1 MGLFER
7 KSAAESALEQVESSA
22 VAAVEQLAQTIREK
36 VDSETG
42 QQIAKLLTRLAERV
56 DAMDL
61 AAQMEKAAQRVG
73 EQVEHTGEQLAAI
86 GAKSVPEQP
95 SGWITPSLV
104 GFLLG
109 LGTGIVLDRFVF
121 SQQEGKPV

>member
-7 KSAAESALEQVESSA
+7 KNAPESAIEQVESSA
-22 VAAVEQLAQTIREK
+22 VAAVEQLAQTIRER

-42 QQIAKLLTRLAERV
+42 QQIANLLTRLAERV

-73 EQVEHTGEQLAAI
+73 EQVEHTGEQLAAL
-86 GAKSVPEQP
+86 GSRSVPEQP
-95 SGWITPSLV
+95 SGWITPSLI
-104 GFLLG
+104 GFILG

-121 SQQEGKPV
+121 GQQEGKSV

>member
-7 KSAAESALEQVESSA
+7 KSAPESAIEQVESSA
-22 VAAVEQLAQTIREK
+22 VAAVEQLAQTIRER

-42 QQIAKLLTRLAERV
+42 QQIANLLTRLAERV

-73 EQVEHTGEQLAAI
+73 EQVEHTGEQLAAL
-86 GAKSVPEQP
+86 GSKSVPEQP
-95 SGWITPSLV
+95 SGWITPSLI
-104 GFLLG
+104 GFMLG

>member
-7 KSAAESALEQVESSA
+7 KSAPESAIEQVESSA
-22 VAAVEQLAQTIREK
+22 VAAVEQLAQTIR
-36 VDSETG
+36 
-42 QQIAKLLTRLAERV
+42 ERV

-73 EQVEHTGEQLAAI
+73 EQVEHTGEQLAAL
-86 GAKSVPEQP
+86 GARSVPEQP
-95 SGWITPSLV
+95 SGWITPSLI
-104 GFLLG
+104 GFMLG